1 MSGLLAL
8 GVVVGLFGAAATWV
22 FLALPLG
29 LHIWAA
35 VIGLAVF
42 FHAGGKDVGL
52 KTAIVGTLFGAI
64 IAWLALIVLTV
75 LPVAA
80 MLGVPVGAAVV
91 VFVSIVVMVL
101 AASVP
106 AFAAIPVTLYGYAA
120 VVAYA
125 LLGGKLGPVLLAP
138 SMVENPLLGV
148 GVSLVAG
155 ALLGFVAQKV
165 VGLVSK

>member
-8 GVVVGLFGAAATWV
+8 GVVVGIIGAIATWV
-22 FLALPLG
+22 FLAIPLG
-29 LHIWAA
+29 LQIWAA

-52 KTAIVGTLFGAI
+52 KTAIIGTLFGAI
-64 IAWLALIVLTV
+64 IAWIALIVLTV

-80 MLGVPVGAAVV
+80 TLGVPLGAALV

-106 AFAAIPVTLYGYAA
+106 AFAAIPVTLYGYAG
-120 VVAYA
+120 VIAYA
-125 LLGGKLGPVLLAP
+125 LLAGKLGPALLAP
-138 SMVENPLLGV
+138 SLVENPLLSV
-148 GVSLVAG
+148 GVSMVAG
-155 ALLGFVAQKV
+155 ALLGFVAQKI
-165 VGLVSK
+165 VGLISK